1 MKKLLFQIIS
11 ILLLSCNSEN
21 EKNSDISKLEL
32 NNIEQIDSSNY
43 LFLDYYFGMNKE
55 KFEKTSENLMKSGKI
70 KKTNDTN
77 NIYKYHIY
85 VGGQILEADII
96 PEFSPNLVG
105 IGLLCNSSIN
115 NKPLTLK
122 QIDRELYNMFS
133 DKYGKSDELFESD
146 EITFYLSNK
155 KILNISNEPFFDTFF
170 WILPKKKNELQSI
183 PDKTHSPQDRE
194 DKYFCWKNSYK
205 TINMNL
211 NYKYYP
217 PNIMGKMLASRN
229 ADGEITDK
237 EYEIW
242 LSKQKSNNVE
252 IRIYYANAKDLKSR
266 ELKKINED
274 SVIII
279 NAKKKLK
286 SILENNKKDI

>member
-1 MKKLLFQIIS
+1 
-11 ILLLSCNSEN
+11 
-21 EKNSDISKLEL
+21 
-32 NNIEQIDSSNY
+32 
-43 LFLDYYFGMNKE
+43 
-55 KFEKTSENLMKSGKI
+55 
-70 KKTNDTN
+70 
-77 NIYKYHIY
+77 
-85 VGGQILEADII
+85 V
-96 PEFSPNLVG
+96 
-105 IGLLCNSSIN
+105 
-115 NKPLTLK
+115 
-122 QIDRELYNMFS
+122 
-133 DKYGKSDELFESD
+133 
-146 EITFYLSNK
+146 
-155 KILNISNEPFFDTFF
+155 
-170 WILPKKKNELQSI
+170 LPKKQNELQSI

-194 DKYFCWKNSYK
+194 VKYFCWKNSYK

-217 PNIMGKMLASRN
+217 PDIMGKMLASTN

-266 ELKKINED
+266 ELKKRNED